1 MALKPCPECGNQVST
16 NVAACPQCGSRPK
29 KPTSLLT
36 KVIASAFAISIG
48 ISIIA
53 ANSGD
58 SENKSSTAAK
68 RPADPKKEA
77 AFQKTV
83 AVVRSIKAS
92 LRDPTSVQWEAILR
106 NEDATVVCVVY
117 RARNGFGGM
126 NVEQVA
132 YANKKLST
140 SGTVWNK
147 HCANKSL
154 IDERKIRIVV

>member
-16 NVAACPQCGSRPK
+16 NAAACPQCGARPK
-29 KPTSLLT
+29 KPTSLVT
-36 KVIASAFAISIG
+36 KVLASIFAVSIG
-48 ISIIA
+48 ISIVA
-53 ANSGD
+53 VNSGD
-58 SENKSSTAAK
+58 SENKASTTAK
-68 RPADPKKEA
+68 PADPKKEA

-92 LRDPTSVQWEAILR
+92 LRDPSSVQWEAILR

-140 SGTVWNK
+140 SGAVWNK
-147 HCANKSL
+147 NCANKPL